1 MSNLSHR
8 PADDEP
14 ASGQTHSREEIHGWL
29 ADYLAALL
37 GEPREAVDIGLS
49 FESHGLD
56 SAAAVSLVAD
66 LEDLTGLELDPSI
79 VYDYPTVPELTDFVV
94 AQLQRGAA

>member
-1 MSNLSHR
+1 V
-8 PADDEP
+8 
-14 ASGQTHSREEIHGWL
+14 SGKTHSREEIHRWL

-37 GEPREAVDIGLS
+37 GEPEAVDIGQS
-49 FESHGLD
+49 FESYGLD